1 MSDNANKDLIAARRL
16 YAQSQQGVLST
27 ISKSMDGFPF
37 GSVITFAPD
46 ASAAPL
52 ILISDLAEHTRN
64 LKADP
69 RVSLIVLE
77 GGADVQEAGR
87 LTVVGEAR
95 VVSDTDAVAARY
107 YRRFP
112 HASGYHQAHDFAFY
126 RIQPVRIRYIGGFG
140 RIHWYSPEQVLL
152 PNPFAG
158 SAEDGMI
165 RHMNEDH
172 VEAMRDYCRLA
183 GVECADEA
191 PRMSGV
197 DANGFEL
204 FIGKRMLRFD
214 FETPAATPIEVRQ
227 ALVALAKRAREAA
240 AA

>member
-1 MSDNANKDLIAARRL
+1 MSDDTNQDLIAARRL

-46 ASAAPL
+46 ATGAPV
-52 ILISDLAEHTRN
+52 ILISDIAEHTRN

-77 GGADVQEAGR
+77 GGGDVQETGR
-87 LTVVGEAR
+87 LTVIGDAQRVGE
-95 VVSDTDAVAARY
+95 SEAVAERY

-126 RIQPVRIRYIGGFG
+126 RIRPVRIRYIGGFG
-140 RIHWYSPEQVLL
+140 RIHWYSPDQVLL
-152 PNPFAG
+152 ANPFAG

-165 RHMNEDH
+165 RHMNADH
-172 VEAMRDYCRLA
+172 VEAMRDYCGLA
-183 GVECADEA
+183 GVDCGNES

-214 FETPAATPIEVRQ
+214 FETPASTPVEVRQ
-227 ALVALAKRAREAA
+227 ALVALAKRARQAA